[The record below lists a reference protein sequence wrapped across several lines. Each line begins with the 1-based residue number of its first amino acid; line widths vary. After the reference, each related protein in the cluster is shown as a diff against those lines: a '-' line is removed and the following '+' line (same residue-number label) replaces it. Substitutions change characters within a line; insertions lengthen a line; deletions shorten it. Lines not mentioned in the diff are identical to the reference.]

1 MQWDIIK
8 LLKQAPEQSLTNRE
22 ISNFLNISI
31 STISKQTLR
40 LYVSNILTREV
51 TGNEPYRKFLYS
63 LNLQSN
69 YNHYKPIYIN
79 KKP

>member
-22 ISNFLNISI
+22 ISNFLNIPI

-40 LYVSNILTREV
+40 LYMSNILTREV
-51 TGNEPYRKFLYS
+51 TGSEPHRKFLYS

-69 YNHYKPIYIN
+69 YNHYKPNYIN
-79 KKP
+79 KKQ

>member
-51 TGNEPYRKFLYS
+51 TGNGQYRKFLYS

-69 YNHYKPIYIN
+69 YNHYKPR
-79 KKP
+79 KP

>member
-22 ISNFLNISI
+22 ISNLLNISI

-40 LYVSNILTREV
+40 LYTSNILTRKV
-51 TGNEPYRKFLYS
+51 IKNGPHKKFLYS

-69 YNHYKPIYIN
+69 YNHYKP
-79 KKP
+79 KKS